1 MKNPPAM
8 RKTLVRSLGWEDSL
22 EKGMATHCRI
32 LAGEFHG
39 QKSLVSYRPKGHKE
53 LDTTEMTENS
63 HMNCHQKFKG
73 FTVFSVE
80 ITKKA

>member
-1 MKNPPAM
+1 MIPGLGRSHGGEHSNPTPVF
-8 RKTLVRSLGWEDSL
+8 LP
-22 EKGMATHCRI
+22 
-32 LAGEFHG
+32 GEVHG